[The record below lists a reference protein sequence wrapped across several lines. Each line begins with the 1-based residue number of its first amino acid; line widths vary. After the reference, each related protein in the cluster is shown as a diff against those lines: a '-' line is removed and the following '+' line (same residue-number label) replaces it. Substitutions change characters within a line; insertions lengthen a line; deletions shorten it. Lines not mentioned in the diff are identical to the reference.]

1 MPSIFRFLKIK
12 TLLSDQ
18 QFNVI
23 RLFKHFLG
31 NDVEEKKREDLKNS
45 WYRKLIFKC
54 DINSVEITCFLSK
67 RKMHHNH
74 LVSIHTL
81 TLNV

>member
-23 RLFKHFLG
+23 RLFKNFLE
-31 NDVEEKKREDLKNS
+31 NDVEEKKEK
-45 WYRKLIFKC
+45 I
-54 DINSVEITCFLSK
+54 
-67 RKMHHNH
+67 
-74 LVSIHTL
+74 
-81 TLNV
+81 